1 MGRYVSLADRCVYS
15 DVGNVPFEPKLTDWQ
30 PFWLTW
36 VTPFCFIYFM
46 LSWSD
51 QWHFIGPALQTYT
64 FCKHH
69 PFTWPT
75 GLGEKANCWW
85 WLKQKFQVFLNKMR
99 PDLILGPWRRDISN
113 TQWQSV
119 LYILNLFTVP
129 LNKEG
134 LLAIL
139 YQVYMLFQSCIE
151 ESSKMIIYK
160 KTSYFYFPWATSLKR
175 K

>member
-1 MGRYVSLADRCVYS
+1 MFLLNQSW
-15 DVGNVPFEPKLTDWQ
+15 LTDSHFGWHE
-30 PFWLTW
+30 WLHFVSYTSCYLDQTNDILL
-36 VTPFCFIYFM
+36 VL
-46 LSWSD
+46 LSKPT
-51 QWHFIGPALQTYT
+51 HF
-64 FCKHH
+64 
-69 PFTWPT
+69 
-75 GLGEKANCWW
+75 ANTTH
-85 WLKQKFQVFLNKMR
+85 LHGQLVLVRKLIVDGDFKQKFQVFLNKMR

-160 KTSYFYFPWATSLKR
+160 KTKLLLFSMSNILKA
-175 K
+175 